1 MDELAERA
9 KLALL
14 DLTDD
19 VIELII
25 ERKRKAFTKKQED
38 ELRLNP
44 QSGLATPEESSSEG
58 QTAVVIEVVCPP
70 DIRGA
75 NPTVVDEI
83 PEVEE
88 RTYYPV
94 VEPEP
99 IPLPP
104 PPTPVIPEPPMDR
117 SVEPIS
123 RRGLPWQRRR

>member
-19 VIELII
+19 VIELILDK
-25 ERKRKAFTKKQED
+25 KRKAFAKKQE
-38 ELRLNP
+38 E
-44 QSGLATPEESSSEG
+44 AV
-58 QTAVVIEVVCPP
+58 AVVIEVV
-70 DIRGA
+70 
-75 NPTVVDEI
+75 PTVVDEI
-83 PEVEE
+83 PDVEE
-88 RTYYPV
+88 PTYYPPPV

-104 PPTPVIPEPPMDR
+104 PPSPVVAEPPMDR

-123 RRGLPWQRRR
+123 RRRLPWQRK

>member
-25 ERKRKAFTKKQED
+25 ERKRKAFTKKQE
-38 ELRLNP
+38 E
-44 QSGLATPEESSSEG
+44 
-58 QTAVVIEVVCPP
+58 TAVVIEVVCPP

-104 PPTPVIPEPPMDR
+104 PPAPVVAEPPMDR
-117 SVEPIS
+117 SVEPIN
-123 RRGLPWQRRR
+123 RRGLPWLRRR

>member
-38 ELRLNP
+38 ELR
-44 QSGLATPEESSSEG
+44 SSEG

-83 PEVEE
+83 PDVEE
-88 RTYYPV
+88 PTYYPV

-104 PPTPVIPEPPMDR
+104 PPAPVVWGSAPNRREEMAEPPMDR
-117 SVEPIS
+117 SVEPIT
-123 RRGLPWQRRR
+123 RRGLPWLRRR

>member
-38 ELRLNP
+38 ELR
-44 QSGLATPEESSSEG
+44 SSEG

-88 RTYYPV
+88 RTYYTV

-104 PPTPVIPEPPMDR
+104 PPAPVVAEPPMDR
-117 SVEPIS
+117 SVEPIT
-123 RRGLPWQRRR
+123 RRGLPWLRRR